1 MTFTELGTALRAER
15 EKRHLSIESVANQLK
30 ISPRQLLAL
39 EAGDGQSLPHPAYAR
54 GFIRSYAS
62 FLGFG
67 GDEIQGMLAELQS
80 EDLRKPRPEAA
91 PAPEAVVPER
101 QQRARGGAGWL
112 ALLVLFGLA
121 GGAWWAWQA
130 GHLDF
135 LKRPH
140 EKQADILQ
148 TLPQADAYLAKKEAR
163 QEPPAQREEPQ
174 PVIAGLSRPAN
185 PIAAIPKARPDG
197 QAELSQAAGP
207 AQTDQPGRPGHAAN
221 TGAAT
226 YAAQAP
232 NQTPDQ
238 TPDQSPDNIPGQTPD
253 QHKLIIVATEEC
265 WVHSSADKTDTRQFS
280 LRKGDTFALTF
291 AKSLDLKLGNAGG
304 VRLRYDGRDLPPPGT
319 SGQVKTI
326 SFPPKEN

>member
-1 MTFTELGTALRAER
+1 MAMTFTELGTALRAER

-30 ISPRQLLAL
+30 ISPRLLLAL

-67 GDEIQGMLAELQS
+67 GDEIQAMLAELQS
-80 EDLRKPRPEAA
+80 EDLGKPKPEAA

-101 QQRARGGAGWL
+101 QKRARGGAGWL
-112 ALLVLFGLA
+112 ALLVLVALA
-121 GGAWWAWQA
+121 GGGWWAWQA
-130 GHLDF
+130 GHLNF

-140 EKQADILQ
+140 EKQADLLQ
-148 TLPQADAYLAKKEAR
+148 TLPQADAYLAKKEAT
-163 QEPPAQREEPQ
+163 QEAPAQREEPQ

-185 PIAAIPKARPDG
+185 PIAAIPKPRPDG
-197 QAELSQAAGP
+197 QAAAPGQTNQP
-207 AQTDQPGRPGHAAN
+207 GQTDPASN
-221 TGAAT
+221 TGGTAT
-226 YAAQAP
+226 EAAQAP
-232 NQTPDQ
+232 NQSPDQ
-238 TPDQSPDNIPGQTPD
+238 LPGQTPD

-304 VRLRYDGRDLPPPGT
+304 VRLRYDGRDLPPPGA